1 MFKLNFLQTLR
12 YKEMAHRI
20 MSEVSYRHKTIAYQL
35 FEMHYATRNEAPK
48 AVSSRPSW
56 PS

>member
-35 FEMHYATRNEAPK
+35 FEMHYATGNEAPK